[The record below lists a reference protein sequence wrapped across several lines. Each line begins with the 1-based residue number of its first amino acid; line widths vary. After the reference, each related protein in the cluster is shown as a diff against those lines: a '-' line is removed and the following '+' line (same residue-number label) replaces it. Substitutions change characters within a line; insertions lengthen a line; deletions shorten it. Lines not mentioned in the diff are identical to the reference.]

1 MQKKKIV
8 QIPNFWTAVYNT
20 VYDTHQRHMNDWN
33 KCDSNVYGSSFPTQK
48 KKGNCKIYLNFHVF
62 IHNCDVISHK
72 LDLVFHSGPYL

>member
-33 KCDSNVYGSSFPTQK
+33 KCDSTCMEAHFQLRRK
-48 KKGNCKIYLNFHVF
+48 KVIVKYISISMYLF
-62 IHNCDVISHK
+62 IIVT
-72 LDLVFHSGPYL
+72 